1 MGKKKRSHPNIE
13 ELIDRPWCYYCE
25 RDFEDL
31 KLLISHQKAKHFK
44 CDRCGRRLNTA
55 GGLSVHMNQVHKE
68 SLSHVENALPN
79 RQGLDVEVFG
89 MEGVP
94 EDIKEQHKQRIV
106 QNYWAAQDERFK
118 ATGNPPPGQGR
129 PSKKIKIETPEE
141 LKKRFADFRA
151 KKAAAKAAGTNGTA
165 IPPPVTVPNV
175 QTVQAVQSPAQSG
188 SPSTFNS
195 PFAPPQPYGQPA
207 YPNYPPNGA
216 PPPGAGFNPYPPSAL
231 PARPPS
237 LPTAPNLPQRPG
249 YPAGNYYPGPGQPG
263 ASTVDELVAGAARH
277 GDDID
282 HLIRMAEAGIR
293 PAKTPTDGT
302 AAAPP
307 AADGGE
313 KKSKKEK
320 GRMVYGDTDFSPEER
335 MAMMSKYAW
344 TPQASA

>member
-1 MGKKKRSHPNIE
+1 
-13 ELIDRPWCYYCE
+13 
-25 RDFEDL
+25 
-31 KLLISHQKAKHFK
+31 
-44 CDRCGRRLNTA
+44 
-55 GGLSVHMNQVHKE
+55 MNQVHKE

-141 LKKRFADFRA
+141 LKKRFAEFRV

-165 IPPPVTVPNV
+165 IPQPATVPNV
-175 QTVQAVQSPAQSG
+175 QTVQTVQSVQSPAQSG
-188 SPSTFNS
+188 SPSTFVSRGPTAAGSHPMLTLASQNS
-195 PFAPPQPYGQPA
+195 PFAPPQPYGQPG

-237 LPTAPNLPQRPG
+237 LPTAPSLPQRPG

-263 ASTVDELVAGAARH
+263 ATTVDELVAGAARH

-293 PAKTPTDGT
+293 PARTPTDGT
-302 AAAPP
+302 APAPP
-307 AADGGE
+307 PADGGE

-335 MAMMSKYAW
+335 MAMMPKYAW
-344 TPQASA
+344 TPAASA

>member
-1 MGKKKRSHPNIE
+1 
-13 ELIDRPWCYYCE
+13 
-25 RDFEDL
+25 
-31 KLLISHQKAKHFK
+31 
-44 CDRCGRRLNTA
+44 
-55 GGLSVHMNQVHKE
+55 MNQVHKE

-165 IPPPVTVPNV
+165 IPPP
-175 QTVQAVQSPAQSG
+175 ASVQSPAQSG
-188 SPSTFNS
+188 SPGTFVSRGSRITGGPFNANSGPSQNS
-195 PFAPPQPYGQPA
+195 PFAPPQPYGQQG

-249 YPAGNYYPGPGQPG
+249 YPAGNYFPGQPG

-302 AAAPP
+302 VGAPP
-307 AADGGE
+307 PAEGGE

-320 GRMVYGDTDFSPEER
+320 GRMVYGDTEFSPEER
-335 MAMMSKYAW
+335 MAMMPKYAW
-344 TPQASA
+344 TPATTA